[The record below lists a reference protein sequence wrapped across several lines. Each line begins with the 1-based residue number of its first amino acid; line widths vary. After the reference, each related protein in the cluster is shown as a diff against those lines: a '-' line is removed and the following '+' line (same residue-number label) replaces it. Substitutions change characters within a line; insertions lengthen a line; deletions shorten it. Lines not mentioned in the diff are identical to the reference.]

1 MNYSSIDNF
10 YIDQSNKKKQTM
22 SIPQPP
28 DGIDS
33 HCFDLFSLFIL
44 DLETRNIIEKL
55 ASFVAR
61 MFERISVELRNFL
74 S

>member
-1 MNYSSIDNF
+1 
-10 YIDQSNKKKQTM
+10 M